1 MFHLHVG
8 GYLEG
13 EFEWRRSD
21 EDSKMKLHQME
32 GTQNQKHLKKGRKPI
47 NVASWPRPL
56 STGIWKCT
64 SALHTASIMKLKVK
78 VICWNIEKM
87 QIENRKVFYMQTWL
101 MLKWKIHVHFLG
113 KTNSFADTENN
124 LFTNAHLKICWNFII
139 SPNLSTEAS
148 SSASDIFLKIKFPR
162 IITRHSLAARHLN
175 TCCSGS

>member
-124 LFTNAHLKICWNFII
+124 LFTNAHLKNMLKFHYFPQSLYWGVII
-139 SPNLSTEAS
+139 GFGYISENKISKNNYS
-148 SSASDIFLKIKFPR
+148 SLVGSKVLKYLLFR
-162 IITRHSLAARHLN
+162 
-175 TCCSGS
+175 